1 MSQPIRSS
9 FATLGA
15 RDFYMQGNEKVIA
28 RLNQAL
34 HDELGAVIQYMV
46 QAETC
51 ENWGYGRL
59 AGITKSRA
67 IEEMKH
73 AEALIERILFFDATP
88 NVDIC
93 LNPTLGKDVPQQ
105 FAAGLT
111 DETAAIHEYNDAA
124 ELCREVGDAGTKD
137 LFERLLHD
145 EERHA
150 DFLEAQL
157 TAIEQMGIGAFL
169 AQQMSK

>member
-1 MSQPIRSS
+1 
-9 FATLGA
+9 
-15 RDFYMQGNEKVIA
+15 MQGNQKVIE
-28 RLNQAL
+28 RLNRAL

-73 AEALIERILFFDATP
+73 AEALIERILFFDAVP
-88 NVDIC
+88 DVNVA
-93 LNPTLGKDVPQQ
+93 LKPTLGKDVPQQ
-105 FAAGLT
+105 FEAGLA
-111 DETAAIHEYNDAA
+111 DESAAVREYNDSA
-124 ELCREVGDAGTKD
+124 EICREAGDSGTKD

-150 DFLEAQL
+150 DYLEAQL
-157 TAIEQMGIGAFL
+157 NAIKQIGIGPYL

>member
-1 MSQPIRSS
+1 
-9 FATLGA
+9 
-15 RDFYMQGNEKVIA
+15 MQGSDKVIE
-28 RLNQAL
+28 RLNRAL
-34 HDELGAVIQYMV
+34 HDEMTAVVQYMV

-59 AGITKSRA
+59 AGLAKARA

-73 AEALIERILFFDATP
+73 AEALIERIVFFDAVP
-88 NVDIC
+88 EVNVAIQ
-93 LNPTLGKDVPQQ
+93 PTLGKDVPQQ
-105 FAAGLT
+105 FEAGLA
-111 DETAAIHEYNDAA
+111 DETGAIREYNEAA
-124 ELCREVGDAGTKD
+124 ALCREVGDAGTKD

-157 TAIEQMGIGAFL
+157 NAIKAMGIGAYL

>member
-1 MSQPIRSS
+1 
-9 FATLGA
+9 
-15 RDFYMQGNEKVIA
+15 MQGNEKVIA

-34 HDELGAVIQYMV
+34 HDEISAVVQYMV

-59 AGITKSRA
+59 AGITRSRA

-73 AEALIERILFFDATP
+73 AEALIERLLFLDTIP
-88 NVDIC
+88 DVNVS
-93 LNPTLGKDVPQQ
+93 LKPVLGKDVPQQ
-105 FAAGLT
+105 FEAGLA
-111 DETAAIHEYNDAA
+111 DETGAIKEYNESAKI
-124 ELCREVGDAGTKD
+124 CREAGDAGTKD

-150 DFLEAQL
+150 DYLDAQL
-157 TAIEQMGIGAFL
+157 HSIKDMGLGSYL
-169 AQQMSK
+169 AQQLSK

>member
-1 MSQPIRSS
+1 MRGDQ
-9 FATLGA
+9 
-15 RDFYMQGNEKVIA
+15 KVIEQ
-28 RLNQAL
+28 LNIAL
-34 HDELGAVIQYMV
+34 SGELTAIVQYMV
-46 QAETC
+46 QAEIC

-73 AEALIERILFFDATP
+73 AEALIERILFFDAVP
-88 NVDIC
+88 DVNVT
-93 LNPTLGKDVPQQ
+93 LKPALGKDVPQQ
-105 FAAGLT
+105 FEAGLA
-111 DETAAIHEYNDAA
+111 DETAAVREYNDSA
-124 ELCREVGDAGTKD
+124 EVCRKAGDSGTKE

-150 DFLEAQL
+150 DFLESQL
-157 TAIEQMGIGAFL
+157 HSIKQVGIGAYL